1 MRRAYPARGNRGES
15 KTHGLPR
22 RFVRRLRWR
31 PSRDP
36 AAVAASMLRRDI
48 NSITSSPRYGC
59 RVKAGSRFAREL
71 YSAGAPRH
79 VGSPSSRCPWRN
91 SRRPSFCFD
100 LAAHR
105 VSPEDALTSAGVGTP
120 PCGDDAARQG
130 QIKGSQAALAD
141 GSGRFNEVF
150 GRSQAANLRATFLGI
165 SSLRSVVWQP

>member
-120 PCGDDAARQG
+120 PCASSAASAPNPNRFWVG
-130 QIKGSQAALAD
+130 ESGSPNTGVINFVAL
-141 GSGRFNEVF
+141 
-150 GRSQAANLRATFLGI
+150 I
-165 SSLRSVVWQP
+165 SCPHNAGAIV